1 MNVSVDQSILNV
13 TLVVATHLLRNE
25 AILLSDAYDIFTQ
38 SITESSTLPQ
48 ITPNATLSKR
58 AFHKHL
64 ISSLQEYLEC
74 RTVEQSVGI
83 ILYRKGGDT
92 LKSLSKSLAKQ
103 RHARVI
109 HAHKPT
115 PTTDPNK
122 PMCTADTTNQTTDA
136 EDGLLT
142 LCNMVNDQ
150 VHNAID
156 KLLQQDREQPL
167 DLSIIDIEQQ
177 IARADPTVWQM
188 LRLIARTREE
198 RKKPIKSFL

>member
-1 MNVSVDQSILNV
+1 MTDIICLPCYKGFHKILENPLSLDSNLEELIHSLEAELATSQITAVNVSVDQSILNV

-64 ISSLQEYLEC
+64 ISSLQEHLEC

-92 LKSLSKSLAKQ
+92 LNSLSKSLAKQ

-122 PMCTADTTNQTTDA
+122 PMCTTDTTNQTR
-136 EDGLLT
+136 
-142 LCNMVNDQ
+142 C
-150 VHNAID
+150 
-156 KLLQQDREQPL
+156 
-167 DLSIIDIEQQ
+167 
-177 IARADPTVWQM
+177 
-188 LRLIARTREE
+188 
-198 RKKPIKSFL
+198 